1 MFPIWETRDGSSF
14 IIFIIIFI
22 IIIIIIIILF
32 FQRLFDFSLLA
43 PFFSFFP

>member
-14 IIFIIIFI
+14 IIF